1 MDLKGMQ
8 PNVLPV
14 SQIPVQNSLKP
25 EARAADKDPASAKK
39 VGREFEAMFVN
50 MMLKSMRD
58 TVGKD
63 KLTGGGHGEET
74 FRSLLDQE
82 YANAAAASGSLGLAT
97 MIEKELSKRS
107 SPMQNVKKGAGSA
120 D

>member
-1 MDLKGMQ
+1 MEINAI
-8 PNVLPV
+8 PAAALPLV
-14 SQIPVQNSLKP
+14 DRQVPASLA
-25 EARAADKDPASAKK
+25 ARRQDDPAKVKK
-39 VGREFEAMFVN
+39 VAQDFEAMFLG

-82 YANAAAASGSLGLAT
+82 YAQQAAKSGGIGLAT
-97 MIEKELSKRS
+97 IMEKELTRGAAA
-107 SPMQNVKKGAGSA
+107 PPLAKGSGHA

>member
-1 MDLKGMQ
+1 MMEIKSMM
-8 PNVLPV
+8 PANALP
-14 SQIPVQNSLKP
+14 LT
-25 EARAADKDPASAKK
+25 DPRLMASAGARSTVGKDAVPARK
-39 VGREFEAMFVN
+39 VAQEFEAMFVGL
-50 MMLKSMRD
+50 MLKSMRD

-82 YANAAAASGSLGLAT
+82 YAATAARNGGIGLARS
-97 MIEKELSKRS
+97 IEKDLMRGGGPQPVSK
-107 SPMQNVKKGAGSA
+107 VVGDA

>member
-1 MDLKGMQ
+1 MEINAI
-8 PNVLPV
+8 PAAALPLV
-14 SQIPVQNSLKP
+14 DQQVPAPLG
-25 EARAADKDPASAKK
+25 ARRQDDPAKVKK
-39 VGREFEAMFVN
+39 VAQDFEAMFLG

-82 YANAAAASGSLGLAT
+82 YAQQAAKSGGIGLAT
-97 MIEKELSKRS
+97 IMEKELTR
-107 SPMQNVKKGAGSA
+107 GSA
-120 D
+120 APPLAKGSGHAD